1 MSEIEIYT
9 KRWCPYCVWA
19 KALLNAK
26 GVTYREIRI
35 GFDPSR
41 KREMIERSQRRTV
54 PQVFI
59 NSESIGG
66 YDELAGLDAAGGLDR
81 LLGIAS
87 ET

>member
-1 MSEIEIYT
+1 MNVIEIYT
-9 KRWCPYCVWA
+9 KRLCPYCLMA

-26 GVTYREIRI
+26 RLTYREIRV

-41 KREMIERSQRRTV
+41 KREMIERSQRHTV

-66 YDELAGLDAAGGLDR
+66 YDDLARLNATGGLD
-81 LLGIAS
+81 
-87 ET
+87 